1 MREGRHVFHG
11 KLPGFRYCF
20 MLSSVFG
27 FSVPWLQQF
36 HAGLVRQHASFTS
49 EADVLTAQAACLRLL
64 ISQGWFTWRLLTR
77 ALGADLDLSEMEFL
91 KPLEDMVALF
101 LPQLRHTFGQN
112 MLQMRCDVVVLDG
125 NAKNRRAVCAAAL
138 AGSSHSEHLPRT
150 LRHTCTRTPAFRHAF
165 CRWHCEGPMDGED
178 HLQVQGLGHC
188 HLCCFLLAEKMCPC
202 LRPQL
207 QDVEIVRHKVVNDGQ
222 QLMVLLK
229 ETMEPQRE
237 AWVSG
242 ACVPAAVLSKYVRQV
257 GQEKLKPRKPRKR
270 SHEDQSQ
277 SLGKASSP
285 LPSAS
290 RPAGTNSPADLQQ
303 LSDSTDLMPVTCST
317 HKESTAA
324 QKQLKKSA
332 GMLCACL
339 SDGVIL
345 HMQEIYGCESLSQRY
360 VCVAAVKALMP
371 SLCVVV
377 HDDACHLHKYAARR
391 AKDERVACLLL
402 REREIY
408 IL

>member
-1 MREGRHVFHG
+1 MYGRETDLKELLPFPIHYPACQNPLAECRSSAAAAIIVDLVEKQHVPLRCRRPSCPGFGVLYWRNYRVREGRHVFHG
-11 KLPGFRYCF
+11 KLPGFRCF

-49 EADVLTAQAACLRLL
+49 EADVLTAQAARLRLL

-77 ALGADLDLSEMEFL
+77 ALGADTELSEMEFL

-150 LRHTCTRTPAFRHAF
+150 LRHTCTRTSAFRHAF

-188 HLCCFLLAEKMCPC
+188 HLCCFLLVEKMCPC

-207 QDVEIVRHKVVNDGQ
+207 QDVEIVHHKVVNDGQ

-229 ETMEPQRE
+229 
-237 AWVSG
+237 
-242 ACVPAAVLSKYVRQV
+242 
-257 GQEKLKPRKPRKR
+257 
-270 SHEDQSQ
+270 
-277 SLGKASSP
+277 
-285 LPSAS
+285 
-290 RPAGTNSPADLQQ
+290 RPWS
-303 LSDSTDLMPVTCST
+303 
-317 HKESTAA
+317 
-324 QKQLKKSA
+324 
-332 GMLCACL
+332 
-339 SDGVIL
+339 
-345 HMQEIYGCESLSQRY
+345 
-360 VCVAAVKALMP
+360 
-371 SLCVVV
+371 
-377 HDDACHLHKYAARR
+377 
-391 AKDERVACLLL
+391 L
-402 REREIY
+402 RER
-408 IL
+408 LGFRMHVFLQQFCRNMCDK